1 MQRTAPLRTYIPPS
15 TTSYIP
21 TYTYVRPPHT
31 YLNTAHVVVSWQAV
45 RINKKGGV
53 DECISDTCND
63 ERYLTHICCCP

>member
-31 YLNTAHVVVSWQAV
+31 YLNTAHDAVSRQAV
-45 RINKKGGV
+45 RSNYKGGV
-53 DECISDTCND
+53 GVDLSDTCSD
-63 ERYLTHICCCP
+63 ERFLTHM